1 MAQTATHRTLGW
13 LLRAVVVS
21 VYLAL
26 FVPIVVMVLYSFDGS
41 PIPIY
46 PLNDLTLRWY
56 TDLFGPYYSDFIQP
70 LLNSLYVAFLTSV
83 VATTLGGLG
92 GFAISRYD
100 FYGSSVYPFVLATPA
115 MVPPLISAFG
125 LFAFLQQT
133 LGLEMSV
140 YTTVV
145 GHVALTL
152 PFAAFIIAGK
162 LGPEEELERA
172 ARDLGAGYVQ
182 MIREVTIP
190 VLGPALVASLLL
202 TFTIS
207 FGESAM
213 VFLLSGS
220 KTLLPVALSERFAA
234 GVSPRYNAVSTI
246 VILITFGLFTLAELV
261 RQNVGE

>member
-1 MAQTATHRTLGW
+1 
-13 LLRAVVVS
+13 
-21 VYLAL
+21 
-26 FVPIVVMVLYSFDGS
+26 
-41 PIPIY
+41 
-46 PLNDLTLRWY
+46 
-56 TDLFGPYYSDFIQP
+56 
-70 LLNSLYVAFLTSV
+70 
-83 VATTLGGLG
+83 
-92 GFAISRYD
+92 
-100 FYGSSVYPFVLATPA
+100 
-115 MVPPLISAFG
+115 
-125 LFAFLQQT
+125 
-133 LGLEMSV
+133 
-140 YTTVV
+140 
-145 GHVALTL
+145 VALTL

-220 KTLLPVALSERFAA
+220 KTLLPVALNERFAA

-261 RQNVGE
+261 RQNIGE